1 MIPAHDLVPGP
12 DADQRLSPFTG
23 ADICAQAGFTVQP
36 GQRAPRFDDDAWAF
50 RMVANLPVQVA
61 GRDRYWDFTLIRNPR
76 WRLVAK
82 ELMFALLV
90 PRHEAVAVLPHAYR
104 TPMALRTCLRRL
116 TLLTRWLNWLTGQ
129 GVTGLGEV
137 TEEHC
142 ERFLAHCGH
151 ARDKQGR
158 QLREASASHRRQVV
172 ATVLDL
178 VSYRELLTSD
188 RYQAG
193 LRPWKGVSSSAVVGM
208 RPGRENK
215 TRPVPGDVLQPL
227 LAGSLLVVD
236 TLAPHLIELR
246 HALRAHQITKV
257 NASGRRRQPTLQEM
271 AAAVKQHIA
280 AGEPLIQVPD
290 YQIRRRLCSGWSP
303 EDPLL
308 PVNFSAI
315 AQRIGCADYRHAW
328 TDEALRRVILE
339 GLEVVGVARQWCR
352 RAALV
357 TSADTGEQ
365 VPWTLPLHTRE
376 AIDLIEVA
384 RAACLTITAAAS
396 GMRSSELMELLVGCR
411 RPPQQSGPGLV
422 RYRIAS
428 KVIKGQP
435 IGGTDDEWVVIE
447 AVHRAIGLAEQLHD
461 DPEPGS
467 LLFGR
472 TCFVTRYQRSLRPWV
487 NGPAGRRLGL
497 APVPEGR
504 LNLRMLRRSLAMEM
518 AYRPG
523 GVLATKI
530 AMKHVTVAATEGYAA
545 RPGGA
550 QARLLAE
557 VSHHEQERNLALLL
571 EEFRNYQQGTMP
583 SGPGAR
589 PLVELFASIDGKL
602 TQAPDSP
609 AKIMASDQEVRSLLT
624 RQAQALHLGTANYCW
639 FTDPAKALCLKLA
652 GTPDADKP
660 LVGMCD
666 SARCPQATHH
676 GRHRA
681 VWADT
686 VTKNKVFI
694 GGLTRGQKTERVRLQ
709 AETARAENVLAAID
723 AASGH
728 ATPSTTGAAG

>member
-1 MIPAHDLVPGP
+1 LIPAHDLVPGP

-82 ELMFALLV
+82 EVMFALLV

-142 ERFLAHCGH
+142 ERFLAYCGH

-158 QLREASASHRRQVV
+158 QLRQASASHRRQVV

-178 VSYRELLTSD
+178 VSYRELFTSD

-215 TRPVPGDVLQPL
+215 TQPVPGDILQPL

-246 HALRAHQITKV
+246 DSLRLHQISKV
-257 NASGRRRQPTLQEM
+257 NASSRRRQPTLKEM
-271 AAAVKQHIA
+271 ADAVEQHVA
-280 AGEPLIQVPD
+280 AGEPLIQIPD

-303 EDPLL
+303 DDPLL
-308 PVNFSAI
+308 PVNFSAL

-328 TDEALRRVILE
+328 TDEALRRVVLE

-352 RAALV
+352 RAALAAN
-357 TSADTGEQ
+357 ADTGEQ

-411 RPPQQSGPGLV
+411 RPPQETASGL
-422 RYRIAS
+422 RRFRIAS

-447 AVHRAIGLAEQLHD
+447 DVHRAVGLAEQLLD
-461 DPEPGS
+461 DHEPGS

-487 NGPAGRRLGL
+487 NGPAGQRLGL
-497 APVPEGR
+497 APIPGGR
-504 LNLRMLRRSLAMEM
+504 LNLRMLRRSLAIEM

-530 AMKHVTVAATEGYAA
+530 AMKHVTVATTEGYAA

-557 VSHHEQERNLALLL
+557 VSHHEQERNLGLLL
-571 EEFRNYQQGTMP
+571 EEFRNYQQGIMP

-589 PLVELFASIDGKL
+589 QLTELFASIDGKL
-602 TQAPDSP
+602 IQVPDSP
-609 AKIMASDQEVRSLLT
+609 ATIMASDQEVRSLLT
-624 RQAQALHLGTANYCW
+624 RRAQALHLGVANYCW

-676 GRHRA
+676 RGHRT

-694 GGLTRGQKTERVRLQ
+694 GGLTRGQKLERVRLE
-709 AETARAENVLAAID
+709 AEVIRAEHVLAAID
-723 AASGH
+723 AASSQSP
-728 ATPSTTGAAG
+728 APPAADAD

>member
-1 MIPAHDLVPGP
+1 MIPAP
-12 DADQRLSPFTG
+12 DAGPRLSPFTG
-23 ADICAQAGFTVQP
+23 ADICAQAGFTVHP
-36 GQRAPRFDDDAWAF
+36 GQPAPRFDDGAWDF
-50 RMVANLPVQVA
+50 RVVANLPVQAA
-61 GRDRYWDFTLIRNPR
+61 GRDRYWDFTLIDNPR
-76 WRLVAK
+76 WRLVAR

-104 TPMALRTCLRRL
+104 APMALRTCVRRL
-116 TLLTRWLNWLTGQ
+116 VLLTRWLNWLTRE

-158 QLREASASHRRQVV
+158 QLREASASHRRQAV
-172 ATVLDL
+172 AVILDMI
-178 VSYRELLTSD
+178 SYRELFTSD
-188 RYQAG
+188 RYPAG
-193 LRPWKGVSSSAVVGM
+193 LRPWKGASSSAVAGM
-208 RPGRENK
+208 RPRGENK
-215 TRPVPGDVLQPL
+215 TPPVPGDILQPL
-227 LAGSLLVVD
+227 LAASLLIVN
-236 TLAPHLIELR
+236 TLAPHMIELR
-246 HALRAHQITKV
+246 DALRAHQASKV
-257 NASGRRRQPTLQEM
+257 NASSRRRQPTLQEM
-271 AAAVKQHIA
+271 AVAVKQHV
-280 AGEPLIQVPD
+280 AGSEPLIQIPD
-290 YQIRRRLCSGWSP
+290 YQIRRRLCNGWSP
-303 EDPLL
+303 GDPLL
-308 PVNFSAI
+308 PVNFSAL

-328 TDEALRRVILE
+328 TDGALRRVVLE
-339 GLEVVGVARQWCR
+339 GLEAVGVARQWGR

-357 TSADTGEQ
+357 ANADTGEQ

-384 RAACLTITAAAS
+384 RTACLTITAAAS

-411 RPPQQSGPGLV
+411 RPPQATAPGL
-422 RYRIAS
+422 RRFRIAS
-428 KVIKGQP
+428 KIVKGQP

-447 AVHRAIGLAEQLHD
+447 DVHRAIWLAEQLLD
-461 DPEPGS
+461 APEPGS

-497 APVPEGR
+497 APIPGGR
-504 LNLRMLRRSLAMEM
+504 LNLRMLRRTLAIEM

-530 AMKHVTVAATEGYAA
+530 AMKHVTVATTEGYAA

-557 VSHHEQERNLALLL
+557 VSQHEQERNLTLLL
-571 EEFRNYQQGTMP
+571 EEFRNYQQGIMP

-589 PLVELFASIDGKL
+589 QLTEFFAAIDGKL
-602 TQAPDSP
+602 TQAPSSP
-609 AKIMASDQEVRSLLT
+609 PKIMASDQEARSLLT
-624 RQAQALHLGTANYCW
+624 RRAQALHLGAANYCW

-660 LVGMCD
+660 LAGMCD

-676 GRHRA
+676 PRHRT

-694 GGLTRGQKTERVRLQ
+694 GSLTRGQKLERARLQ
-709 AETARAENVLAAID
+709 AEVTRAEHVLAAID
-723 AASGH
+723 AAAQH
-728 ATPSTTGAAG
+728 PAPSAAEAD